1 MTITVGID
9 PVTVEIIRNALN
21 SAADDMN
28 ATLIRSAYTPV
39 IYECGDCVVA
49 LLDADHRVLGQSAG
63 LPIFLGNL
71 ETCTRA
77 TEEMYGREVWRPG
90 DVWILNDS
98 YLDGTHLND
107 VTMFGPVFVG
117 DTLVGFTASRAHWM
131 DVGSKDPG
139 GSMDSVNIFQEGL
152 RMGPQRLVIDGV
164 EQPSVTSII
173 GTNVR
178 FPYPTNGD
186 MHAMIA
192 CITMGAKR
200 LQEIVDRFGLDTLE
214 LARDEI
220 FRQTEILEREVIAA
234 IPDGV
239 YAAEGVLDNDGVDL
253 DTPVPIRLKITVSGE
268 DIDFDV
274 TESADQTVGPVNCGV
289 AQAISALRVGYK
301 LLISPDL
308 PGNGGSF
315 RSMTTQVREGS
326 VLGAV
331 APAACQWYF
340 SHLGLLID
348 MVARALAPVLP
359 DRVAGASAGDS
370 MLILTAGRDPRV
382 NRDFVTLEATVGG
395 WGAWEGS
402 DGESALINNVNG
414 SLKDIPIEVFETR
427 FPWRISEYRIR
438 PDSGGSGRWRGG
450 NGVVR
455 TYEALTNMT
464 VSLWFERS
472 RQPAW
477 GLFGGEDAV
486 GPAVVINPGRPDERH
501 ILKINGMPVHTGD
514 VVRCATGG
522 GGGYGDAVRRSAQ
535 DVQADI
541 VDRNVTPEAART
553 HYGIVAEPVVPPAAV
568 HPALV
573 QPTACGLSSDVAAPL
588 ISGVATSVWEASA

>member
-1 MTITVGID
+1 VTTAGSSTAID

-28 ATLIRSAYTPV
+28 ATLIRSAYTPI

-49 LLDADHRVLGQSAG
+49 LLDAEHQVLGQSAG

-77 TEEMYGREVWRPG
+77 TEERFGREVWRPG

-98 YLDGTHLND
+98 YLAGTHLND
-107 VTMFGPVFVG
+107 VTIFGPVFVG
-117 DTLVGFTASRAHWM
+117 QTLVGFTASRAHWI

-139 GSMDSVNIFQEGL
+139 GSMDSISIFQEGL
-152 RMGPQRLVIDGV
+152 RLGPQKLVEGGVDERAVID
-164 EQPSVTSII
+164 TIA
-173 GTNVR
+173 TNVR

-192 CITMGAKR
+192 CIKMGEKR
-200 LQEIVDRFGLDTLE
+200 LQELVERFGLDTLE

-220 FRQTEILEREVIAA
+220 FRQTELLERATIAE

-239 YAAEGVLDNDGVDL
+239 YATEGVLDNDGVDL
-253 DTPVPIRLKITVSGE
+253 DTSIPIRLKITVSGE

-289 AQAISALRVGYK
+289 AQAVSALRVGYK

-326 VLGAV
+326 VLGAL

-348 MVARALAPVLP
+348 LVARALAPALP
-359 DRVAGASAGDS
+359 DRVAGASHGDS
-370 MLILTAGRDPRV
+370 MIILTAGTDPRFK
-382 NRDFVTLEATVGG
+382 RDFVSLEATVGG
-395 WGAWEGS
+395 WGAWNGS

-414 SLKDIPIEVFETR
+414 SLKDIPIEVHETR
-427 FPWRISEYRIR
+427 YPWRITEYSIR

-455 TYEALTNMT
+455 EYEAQTDLS

-486 GPAVVINPGRPDERH
+486 GPEVIINPGRPGEQRL
-501 ILKINGMPVHTGD
+501 LKINGMSLKQGD
-514 VVRCATGG
+514 IVRCVTGG
-522 GGGYGDAVRRSAQ
+522 GGGYGDPVERAADDVR
-535 DVQADI
+535 ADML
-541 VDRNVTPEAART
+541 DRNITAETALTR
-553 HYGIVAEPVVPPAAV
+553 YGVSPA
-568 HPALV
+568 
-573 QPTACGLSSDVAAPL
+573 
-588 ISGVATSVWEASA
+588 

>member
-1 MTITVGID
+1 VTATLTAVEID

-28 ATLIRSAYTPV
+28 ATLIRSAYTPI

-49 LLDADHRVLGQSAG
+49 LLDSDHQVLGQSAG

-77 TEEMYGREVWRPG
+77 TEEQFGRGVWQPG

-98 YLDGTHLND
+98 YLGGTHLND
-107 VTMFGPVFVG
+107 VTIFGPVFVG
-117 DTLVGFTASRAHWM
+117 ESLVGFTASRAHWI

-139 GSMDSVNIFQEGL
+139 GSMDSVTIFQEGL
-152 RMGPQRLVIDGV
+152 RLGAQKLVEGGEDVRAVID
-164 EQPSVTSII
+164 TI

-178 FPYPTNGD
+178 FPYPTTGD

-192 CITMGAKR
+192 CIKMGEKR
-200 LQEIVDRFGLDTLE
+200 LQEIVERFGLETLE
-214 LARDEI
+214 DARDEI
-220 FRQTEILEREVIAA
+220 FRQTELLERSMIAE

-239 YAAEGVLDNDGVDL
+239 YRTEGVLDNDGIDL
-253 DTPVPIRLKITVSGE
+253 DTPIPIRLKITVDGE
-268 DIDFDV
+268 HIDFDV

-289 AQAISALRVGYK
+289 SQAVSALRVGYK

-315 RSMTTQVREGS
+315 RTMTTQVREGS
-326 VLGAV
+326 VLGARS
-331 APAACQWYF
+331 PAACQWYF

-348 MVARALAPVLP
+348 MVARALAPALP
-359 DRVAGASAGDS
+359 DHVAGASHGDS
-370 MLILTAGRDPRV
+370 MIILTAGVDPRV
-382 NRDFVTLEATVGG
+382 NREFVSLEATVGG
-395 WGAWEGS
+395 WGAWNGS

-414 SLKDIPIEVFETR
+414 SLKDIPIEVHETR
-427 FPWRISEYRIR
+427 YPWQITEYRIR
-438 PDSGGSGRWRGG
+438 PDSGGAGKHRGG

-455 TYEALTNMT
+455 EYQAQTDLT

-477 GLFGGEDAV
+477 GLFGGKDAS
-486 GPAVVINPGRPDERH
+486 GPEVVINPGQPDERRV
-501 ILKINGMPVHTGD
+501 LKANGLKLKKGD

-522 GGGYGDAVRRSAQ
+522 GGGYGDPFERSA
-535 DVQADI
+535 DEVRADLL
-541 VDRNVTPEAART
+541 DRHITTDAARDR
-553 HYGIVAEPVVPPAAV
+553 YGIK
-568 HPALV
+568 
-573 QPTACGLSSDVAAPL
+573 
-588 ISGVATSVWEASA
+588 

>member
-1 MTITVGID
+1 MSTTIAPIDID

-28 ATLIRSAYTPV
+28 ATLIRSAYTPI
-39 IYECGDCVVA
+39 IYEAGDCVVA
-49 LLDADHRVLGQSAG
+49 LMDADHQVLGQSAG

-77 TEEMYGREVWRPG
+77 TEEKFGREVWQPG

-98 YLDGTHLND
+98 YLGGTHLND
-107 VTMFGPVFVG
+107 VTIFGPVFVG
-117 DTLVGFTASRAHWM
+117 DLLVGFTASRAHWI

-139 GSMDSVNIFQEGL
+139 GSMDSISIFQEGL
-152 RMGPQRLVIDGV
+152 RLGAQRLVAGGEDV
-164 EQPSVTSII
+164 QAVMDTI

-178 FPYPTNGD
+178 FTYPTTGD

-192 CITMGAKR
+192 CIKMGEKR
-200 LQEIVDRFGLDTLE
+200 LQEIVERFGLRTLE

-220 FRQTEILEREVIAA
+220 FRQTELLERAVIRE

-239 YAAEGVLDNDGVDL
+239 YAAEGVLDNDGIDL
-253 DTPVPIRLKITVSGE
+253 ETPVPIRLKITVDGE
-268 DIDFDV
+268 HLDFDV
-274 TESADQTVGPVNCGV
+274 TESADQTVGPVNCGI
-289 AQAISALRVGYK
+289 AQAVSALRVGYK
-301 LLISPDL
+301 LLVSPDL

-315 RSMTTQVREGS
+315 RTMTTQVREGS
-326 VLGAV
+326 VLGAQ

-348 MVARALAPVLP
+348 MVARALAPAMP
-359 DRVAGASAGDS
+359 ARVAGASHGDS
-370 MLILTAGRDPRV
+370 MIILTSGIDPRV
-382 NRDFVTLEATVGG
+382 GREFVSLEATLGG

-414 SLKDIPIEVFETR
+414 SLKDLPIEVHETR
-427 FPWRISEYRIR
+427 YPWRITEYSIR

-455 TYEALTNMT
+455 EYEAQTDMS

-477 GLFGGEDAV
+477 GLFGGQDAM
-486 GPAVVINPGRPDERH
+486 GPEVNINPGRPDERRT
-501 ILKINGMPVHTGD
+501 LKANGLKVRKGD
-514 VVRCATGG
+514 VVRCAVGG
-522 GGGYGDAVRRSAQ
+522 GGGFGDPVDRTAEEIR
-535 DVQADI
+535 ADI
-541 VDRNVTPEAART
+541 LDGYVSVDAARQL
-553 HYGIVAEPVVPPAAV
+553 YGYD
-568 HPALV
+568 
-573 QPTACGLSSDVAAPL
+573 G
-588 ISGVATSVWEASA
+588 